1 MYNRYLRNDDGVYTR
16 MPMQDAPRGEPPRDN
31 RPPPPPPSG
40 GNAPPPRPPQGDAPP
55 PPPISQ
61 EASQFFSRILD
72 KLPLKG
78 VDTADILL
86 LLILFFLFEEKA
98 DDELLVALGLLLILP
113 AAIRLEAFEYLEK
126 EQIALAYGVEGI
138 VERQKQEYAPT
149 YRRSMTQGVVLCVL
163 AVVPILGTAMLGVP
177 DFWVAAAVG
186 LLLAIVAG
194 AVQLFIRAGMIQGSF
209 DKLLQTGEYTV
220 REKWTNRRVGWFAG
234 AYWCLV
240 TAVYLAVSFWNNNWE
255 KSWIIWAVAG
265 LVFAALYSA
274 VRAWADRKNQ

>member
-1 MYNRYLRNDDGVYTR
+1 MYKR
-16 MPMQDAPRGEPPRDN
+16 Q
-31 RPPPPPPSG
+31 
-40 GNAPPPRPPQGDAPP
+40 
-55 PPPISQ
+55 
-61 EASQFFSRILD
+61 
-72 KLPLKG
+72 
-78 VDTADILL
+78 
-86 LLILFFLFEEKA
+86 
-98 DDELLVALGLLLILP
+98 